1 MLFQYL
7 LLDRQD
13 VVDLDVISIYR
24 SSKNSQD
31 SQLITHLKCMMDYT
45 RICILGGDL
54 NINLK
59 KESGANI
66 VKELK
71 SFGFKQ
77 LIDFPTHKAGG
88 IIDHLYVYHP
98 NGLEDVEIAWDIF
111 ASFYSD
117 HFGISVVIRKEKDS
131 FKQIQTT
138 VPDYLL
144 VDANSSSSTLE
155 NNIANRNNNSKQ
167 KRSKSTLEMKKKR
180 R

>member
-1 MLFQYL
+1 
-7 LLDRQD
+7 
-13 VVDLDVISIYR
+13 
-24 SSKNSQD
+24 
-31 SQLITHLKCMMDYT
+31 MDYT

-71 SFGFKQ
+71 SCGFKQ
-77 LIDFPTHKAGG
+77 LVNVPTHKAGG

-98 NGLEDVEIAWDIF
+98 NGLEDVEITWDIF

-117 HFGISVVIRKEKDS
+117 HFGISVSIKKEKDS
-131 FKQIQTT
+131 FKQIPTT

-144 VDANSSSSTLE
+144 QDSNTSSNATESE
-155 NNIANRNNNSKQ
+155 NADKTMIQGGKDRNA
-167 KRSKSTLEMKKKR
+167 L
-180 R
+180 